1 MANNQITEQIRLE
14 VQGAAQLRQI
24 VKDLNEMKD
33 SLKDLTDFIKTN
45 FKKEIEG
52 STEAVKKQTDALKKE
67 EKAAKETKTSLSDL
81 NKEYKSLW
89 AKESAGKET
98 IYQKYL
104 KYKGI
109 TGLAKFASDKRSR
122 NISAYQQQISDLE
135 LAYNSKDSKMTKEE
149 FVEKRGELA
158 KNIGKEKTAINR
170 INTAAMVAAKAAKI
184 VSAPFVK
191 LAKDAWDVT
200 KSFVNLE
207 SGVATFATA
216 TSLITNTAAREQQLK
231 YGLSS
236 SQNFAFTQAKSM
248 LNISSDE
255 DLMFMNVQQREKF
268 LEYMQRYSKWY
279 DQMESSGVLADIQGM
294 QLEFKELKQQLGMEL
309 LSWLAANKETIMF
322 CVKGIFEVIKQ
333 IANFVMTIASWFAK
347 GNTQNNTF
355 NITAT
360 TTNNVS
366 NQTMADAATQNQW
379 AGLVKQVTTSIGG

>member
-1 MANNQITEQIRLE
+1 MKNDITKQIYIKAQGLDQLKKQIADLGTNYAQLEKILKKFDESTSPNFTKRQKEIIENIKKQVQAEKEQIQAE
-14 VQGAAQLRQI
+14 
-24 VKDLNEMKD
+24 KELNKVIAD
-33 SLKDLTDFIKTN
+33 R
-45 FKKEIEG
+45 KK
-52 STEAVKKQTDALKKE
+52 LW
-67 EKAAKETKTSLSDL
+67 SDL
-81 NKEYKSLW
+81 EK
-89 AKESAGKET
+89 GRET
-98 IYQKYL
+98 FVQKAI

-109 TGLAKFASDKRSR
+109 TGAFKFASDKKADQLVGLQA
-122 NISAYQQQISDLE
+122 SARDVEDELSKEKDPNKKLE
-135 LAYNSKDSKMTKEE
+135 LIA
-149 FVEKRGELA
+149 KREGIA
-158 KNIGKEKTAINR
+158 KQIGDTKTAINR

-333 IANFVMTIASWFAK
+333 IANFVMAIASWFAK

-379 AGLVKQVTTSIGG
+379 AGLAKQVTTSIGG